1 MTDYFALLDQPR
13 RAWLEPDELKQAFH
27 AKSRQLHPDSQPGET
42 ADGAFTALNEA
53 YQVLLDP
60 KRRIQHL
67 LTLEG
72 RSPPRESAVPN
83 DLATLFPVVA
93 AVTQQIDVLARKT
106 ETATTPLTR
115 SLLKPQM
122 LAVQNRAT
130 ETLDRLRQLHAD
142 ATAQAQQLS
151 AGVALGEDDWAELQ
165 CLYLRFAYIGRWIAE
180 LQEKQMR
187 LSSLRL

>member
-13 RAWLEPDELKQAFH
+13 RPWLDLDELKQAFH
-27 AKSRQLHPDSQPGET
+27 AKSLALHPDTQHVAA
-42 ADGAFTALNEA
+42 ADAAFAEVNEA
-53 YQVLLDP
+53 YQLLQDP

-72 RSPPRESAVPN
+72 RPPSRESTVPD
-83 DLATLFPVVA
+83 DLAALFPVVA
-93 AVTQQIDVLARKT
+93 AVTQQIDALAQKA

-122 LAVQNRAT
+122 LAAQNSVT

-142 ATAQAQQLS
+142 ATARAQQLS
-151 AGVALGEDDWAELQ
+151 APVALREDDWAELQ
-165 CLYLRFAYIGRWIAE
+165 RLYLRFAYLGRWIAE

-187 LSSLRL
+187 LAP